1 MFYEVG
7 VGKKFLIHSQIM
19 EDLNEKTH
27 NFNIINIK
35 ILFLSKTKKRRK
47 ICKDNP
53 QTGEGCS
60 NLHNHVDEPPEYMI
74 FLSQ

>member
-35 ILFLSKTKKRRK
+35 ILFLSKTKKKKKKFAKTTHRLEK
-47 ICKDNP
+47 VVLTCI
-53 QTGEGCS
+53 T
-60 NLHNHVDEPPEYMI
+60 M
-74 FLSQ
+74 

>member
-19 EDLNEKTH
+19 EDLKEKMH

-35 ILFLSKTKKRRK
+35 ILFSSKTKKRRK
-47 ICKDNP
+47 
-53 QTGEGCS
+53 E
-60 NLHNHVDEPPEYMI
+60 NLQRQPTDWGRL
-74 FLSQ
+74 F